1 MKGAAERERGQL
13 IGTTDKQLIIEH
25 VDEDAKNLLGY
36 RPGELI
42 GRSFLSL
49 VDEPNIPIILGALAQ
64 AFSTS
69 RAIATA
75 PVAVRT
81 KKDRVIRCETVLVP
95 LVPAPT
101 SAFALFPEDRDYP
114 AAKSLTEVRR
124 VLERFSDR
132 ITAIDLTVTA
142 PDVIEA
148 ALPGITQLTRG
159 ELVTVRRLVAGDRV
173 PAIAAAL
180 SLSQNTIRN
189 QLSSVYRK
197 LSVRSQQELVDLF
210 RGRNDG

>member
-1 MKGAAERERGQL
+1 MRRAAEQERKQL
-13 IGTTDKQLIIEH
+13 IGTTDKQLIIER
-25 VDEDAKNLLGY
+25 VDEDAKSLLGY
-36 RPGELI
+36 RPVELV
-42 GRSFLSL
+42 GRSLLSL
-49 VDEPNIPIILGALAQ
+49 VDEANIPVILGALAQ
-64 AFSTS
+64 AFTTS

-81 KKDRVIRCETVLVP
+81 KSDQVIRCETVLVP

-132 ITAIDLTVTA
+132 ITAIDLRITA
-142 PDVIEA
+142 PDVTEA
-148 ALPGITQLTRG
+148 AVPGITQLTRG
-159 ELVTVRRLVAGDRV
+159 ELVTLRRLVTGDRV

-197 LSVRSQQELVDLF
+197 LGVRSQQELVNLF
-210 RGRNDG
+210 RERSVD

>member
-1 MKGAAERERGQL
+1 MSGAADQEHGQV
-13 IGTTDKQLIIEH
+13 IGTTDSQLLIER
-25 VDEDAKNLLGY
+25 VDDDAKNLLGY
-36 RPGELI
+36 QPAELI
-42 GRSFLSL
+42 GRSLLSL
-49 VDEPNIPIILGALAQ
+49 VEEPNVPLILGALAH
-64 AFSTS
+64 AFTTS

-81 KKDRVIRCETVLVP
+81 KRDQVIRCETVIVP
-95 LVPAPT
+95 LIPAPS

-132 ITAIDLTVTA
+132 ITSIDLRTSV
-142 PDVIEA
+142 PDITEA
-148 ALPGITQLTRG
+148 EIPGVTQLTRG
-159 ELVTVRRLVAGDRV
+159 ELVSVRKLVAGDRV

-197 LSVRSQQELVDLF
+197 LGVRSQQELVNLF
-210 RGRNDG
+210 RERGGG

>member
-1 MKGAAERERGQL
+1 M
-13 IGTTDKQLIIEH
+13 IGTTDHQLLIER
-25 VDEDAKNLLGY
+25 VDDDAKTFLGY
-36 RPGELI
+36 QPDELI
-42 GRSFLSL
+42 GRSLLSL
-49 VDEPNIPIILGALAQ
+49 VDEANVPLILGALAQ
-64 AFSTS
+64 AFTTG

-81 KKDRVIRCETVLVP
+81 KREQVIRCEAVLVP
-95 LVPAPT
+95 LVPVPA

-114 AAKSLTEVRR
+114 GAKSLTEVRR

-132 ITAIDLTVTA
+132 ITVIDLRVSA
-142 PDVIEA
+142 PSPTEA
-148 ALPGITQLTRG
+148 ELPGVTQLTRG
-159 ELVTVRRLVAGDRV
+159 ELVTVRRLIAGDRV

-197 LSVRSQQELVDLF
+197 LGVRSQQELVNLF
-210 RGRNDG
+210 RKTDRG

>member
-1 MKGAAERERGQL
+1 MKEPADQELAQV
-13 IGTTDKQLIIEH
+13 IGTTDSKLLIER
-25 VDEDAKNLLGY
+25 VDDDAKNLLGY
-36 RPGELI
+36 QPAELI
-42 GRSFLSL
+42 GRSLLSL
-49 VDEPNIPIILGALAQ
+49 VAEPNIPLILGALAQ
-64 AFSTS
+64 AFTTS

-75 PVAVRT
+75 PVAVLT
-81 KKDRVIRCETVLVP
+81 KREEVIRCETVLIP
-95 LVPAPT
+95 LVPAPS

-132 ITAIDLTVTA
+132 ITAIDLRDPP
-142 PDVIEA
+142 PDLAAA
-148 ALPGITQLTRG
+148 ALPGLTQLTRG

-197 LSVRSQQELVDLF
+197 LGVRSQQELVNLF
-210 RGRNDG
+210 RGRSGA